1 MTVAELIAK
10 LKEIR
15 PESPGRLGDRRGG
28 DRVLFVRL
36 TADKMEVVLS
46 KR

>member
-10 LKEIR
+10 LKEFD
-15 PESPGRLGDRRGG
+15 PSLHVVWGDRRRG
-28 DRVLFVRL
+28 DRALFVRL

>member
-1 MTVAELIAK
+1 MTVAELIAR

-15 PESPGRLGDRRGG
+15 PEPPGSLGDRRGG
-28 DRVLFVRL
+28 RVLFVRL
-36 TADKMEVVLS
+36 TADKMEMVLS

>member
-10 LKEIR
+10 LTEFDPSLR
-15 PESPGRLGDRRGG
+15 VVWGDRRGG

-46 KR
+46 KS